1 MLLNFNI
8 TQDLFNIDGRA
19 MLGEKV
25 QPSHFKVG
33 YSKWA
38 TSMVN
43 VFGNWFHGINLR
55 FQRLIGMG
63 ALAVI

>member
-33 YSKWA
+33 YSK
-38 TSMVN
+38 
-43 VFGNWFHGINLR
+43 
-55 FQRLIGMG
+55 
-63 ALAVI
+63 